1 MTLQLLA
8 QQTLFL
14 FGLGF
19 LGANLKVGVDLLRY
33 RRQRSAALLIWPSVR
48 HPYYRLSLLLGVV
61 QSLLLASFLLLRRPG
76 PQLFGLGMMVLYF
89 LCATP
94 LSTRIAR
101 GFYRDGIWSDS
112 GFVRWDKISGVAWR
126 QEGPITLLLISHIRN
141 IAKRLQVPG
150 NLYGEARKVLRDKV
164 REHNLHLSGA
174 GLDLG
179 LRDERDAV

>member
-1 MTLQLLA
+1 MTLQLVA

-19 LGANLKVGVDLLRY
+19 LGANLKVGVDLIRY
-33 RRQRSAALLIWPSVR
+33 RRHRNDALLVWR
-48 HPYYRLSLLLGVV
+48 AAHPYYRLSILLGIV
-61 QSLLLASFLLLRRPG
+61 QSLLLASFFLLRWPAQ
-76 PQLFGLGMMVLYF
+76 QLFGLGMMVIYF

-94 LSTRIAR
+94 LSARIAR
-101 GFYRDGIWSDS
+101 GFYREGVWSDS
-112 GFVRWDKISGVAWR
+112 GFVRWDKISGVSWR
-126 QEGPITLLLISHIRN
+126 QEGAVTLLLISHIRN

-150 NLYGEARKVLRDKV
+150 HLYGEARKVLRDKV
-164 REHNLHLSGA
+164 REHDLHLTGA